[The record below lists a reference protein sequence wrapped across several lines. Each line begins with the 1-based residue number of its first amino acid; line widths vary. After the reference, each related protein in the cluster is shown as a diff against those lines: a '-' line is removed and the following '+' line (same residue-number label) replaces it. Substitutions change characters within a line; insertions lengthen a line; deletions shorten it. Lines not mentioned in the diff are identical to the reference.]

1 MKVPYRDRAAGGPL
15 QLKQLKQ
22 GAREA
27 RGAEEQDLAQH
38 QKFFSSARRRS
49 HLEAQEAQEEA
60 QEAQEED
67 LSAGSAA

>member
-1 MKVPYRDRAAGGPL
+1 M
-15 QLKQLKQ
+15 QLKQ

-27 RGAEEQDLAQH
+27 REAREGAEEQDLAQH

-49 HLEAQEAQEEA
+49 HPEAQEAQEE
-60 QEAQEED
+60 EE

>member
-1 MKVPYRDRAAGGPL
+1 MRLEGPL
-15 QLKQLKQ
+15 QLKQL

-27 RGAEEQDLAQH
+27 REAREGAEEQDLAQH
-38 QKFFSSARRRS
+38 QKIFSSARRRS

-60 QEAQEED
+60 QEEQD

>member
-1 MKVPYRDRAAGGPL
+1 M

-22 GAREA
+22 QAQLGARVA
-27 RGAEEQDLAQH
+27 REGAEEQDLAQH

-60 QEAQEED
+60 QEEED

>member
-1 MKVPYRDRAAGGPL
+1 M
-15 QLKQLKQ
+15 QLKQHL

-27 RGAEEQDLAQH
+27 REGAEELQDLAQH

-60 QEAQEED
+60 QEQEED

>member
-1 MKVPYRDRAAGGPL
+1 M

-22 GAREA
+22 QAHLGAREA
-27 RGAEEQDLAQH
+27 REAREGAEDLAQH

-49 HLEAQEAQEEA
+49 HPEAQEEA
-60 QEAQEED
+60 QEAQGEEE

>member
-1 MKVPYRDRAAGGPL
+1 L
-15 QLKQLKQ
+15 QLKQL

-27 RGAEEQDLAQH
+27 REAREGAEEQDLAQH

-49 HLEAQEAQEEA
+49 HPEAQEAQEAQEE
-60 QEAQEED
+60 EE